1 MVEVTITGAFVSWQ
15 LAARD
20 LLRRG
25 VTPDDVRFVE
35 DPSAKAFHAEPA
47 TESGPSFV
55 VPRRFVELAQ
65 AAAAHPSPGRWAT
78 MYRVL
83 WRLVREDRRLL
94 ELPDD
99 PDVQGLAALQPSQTA
114 LPGFELELSPPAGD
128 AKRQAPSAAPI
139 IPAAADLD
147 GLASAAVACT
157 ACELYKNATQVV
169 FGRGPAAAQIVLV
182 GEQPGDQEDVQG
194 APFVG
199 PAGEVLDRALAEIG
213 LDRRSVYIT
222 NIVKHFK
229 WEPRGKRRIHQT
241 PRANEIQACRPWLE
255 AELAVV
261 KPRVIVCLGSTA
273 AQALIGPQFRITR
286 SRGQFYTSRW
296 APWIMATYHPSAV
309 LRAEDPSS
317 ADAVY
322 RWLADDLKEAARRT
336 IPGTPPSNA

>member
-1 MVEVTITGAFVSWQ
+1 M
-15 LAARD
+15 
-20 LLRRG
+20 
-25 VTPDDVRFVE
+25 
-35 DPSAKAFHAEPA
+35 
-47 TESGPSFV
+47 
-55 VPRRFVELAQ
+55 
-65 AAAAHPSPGRWAT
+65 
-78 MYRVL
+78 
-83 WRLVREDRRLL
+83 
-94 ELPDD
+94 
-99 PDVQGLAALQPSQTA
+99 
-114 LPGFELELSPPAGD
+114 AGTT
-128 AKRQAPSAAPI
+128 RQASSAAPI
-139 IPAAADLD
+139 VPAAADLD

-241 PRANEIQACRPWLE
+241 PRANEIQACRPWPE
-255 AELAVV
+255 AELTVV

-286 SRGQFYTSRW
+286 SRGQFYPSRW

-309 LRAEDPSS
+309 LRAEDPAG

-322 RWLADDLKEAARRT
+322 RWLADDLKEAARRI

>member
-25 VTPDDVRFVE
+25 VTPDDVRFIE
-35 DPSAKAFHAEPA
+35 DPSANALHAEPA
-47 TESGPSFV
+47 ADGGPSFV
-55 VPRRFVELAQ
+55 VPRRFVELAK
-65 AAAAHPSPGRWAT
+65 AAAAHPSPSRWAT

-94 ELPDD
+94 ELADD
-99 PDVQGLAALQPSQTA
+99 PDVRALAALQPSQKA
-114 LPGFELELSPPAGD
+114 LPGFELELT
-128 AKRQAPSAAPI
+128 API

-157 ACELYKNATQVV
+157 ACELYKTATQVV

-182 GEQPGDQEDVQG
+182 GEQPGDQEDLQG

-255 AELAVV
+255 AELTVV

-286 SRGQFYTSRW
+286 SRGQFYPSRW

-309 LRAEDPSS
+309 LRAEDPAG

-322 RWLADDLKEAARRT
+322 RWLADDLKEAARRI
-336 IPGTPPSNA
+336 IPGTPPSNG

>member
-1 MVEVTITGAFVSWQ
+1 MVEVVITGAFVSWQ
-15 LAARD
+15 RAARD

-25 VTPDDVRFVE
+25 VTPDEVRWVE
-35 DPSAKAFHAEPA
+35 DASANAFHPEPPA
-47 TESGPSFV
+47 DGGASFV

-65 AAAAHPSPGRWAT
+65 AAAAQPGPGRWAV

-83 WRLVREDRRLL
+83 WRLVRENRRLL

-99 PDVQGLAALQPSQTA
+99 PDVQALAALQPSQTA
-114 LPGFELELSPPAGD
+114 LPGFELEPSAVARD
-128 AKRQAPSAAPI
+128 AAREAPSARPI
-139 IPAAADLD
+139 IPAAADL
-147 GLASAAVACT
+147 GALASAAVACT

-169 FGRGPAAAQIVLV
+169 FGRGPATAQLALV
-182 GEQPGDQEDVQG
+182 GEQPGDQEDLQG

-213 LDRRSVYIT
+213 LDRRGVYIT

-241 PRANEIQACRPWLE
+241 PRANEIHACRPWLD

-273 AQALIGPQFRITR
+273 AQALIGPQFRITK
-286 SRGQFYTSRW
+286 SRGQFYQSRW
-296 APWIMATYHPSAV
+296 APWIMGTYHPSAV
-309 LRAEDPSS
+309 LRAEDPAG

-322 RWLADDLKEAARRT
+322 RWLVEDLKQAARRAVQVAS
-336 IPGTPPSNA
+336 ISS